1 MDGLYVEH
9 LVEKGEV
16 HELVNMGN
24 INEALELYVKQ
35 ENWQKVDFYIHTC
48 MSFHI
53 VEWKGTFLICVV
65 LIIKIGLQAIYIYK
79 KLYFNL

>member
-1 MDGLYVEH
+1 VDGLYVEH

-35 ENWQKVDFYIHTC
+35 DNWQKVDFYIHT
-48 MSFHI
+48 STFFHI
-53 VEWKGTFLICVV
+53 VEWKGALLNCECS
-65 LIIKIGLQAIYIYK
+65 LL
-79 KLYFNL
+79 N